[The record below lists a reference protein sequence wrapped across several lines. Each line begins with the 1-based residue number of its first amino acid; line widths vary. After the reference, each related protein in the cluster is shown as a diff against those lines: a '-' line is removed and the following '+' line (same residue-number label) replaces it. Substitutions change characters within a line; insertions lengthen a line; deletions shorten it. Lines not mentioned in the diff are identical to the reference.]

1 MRLAVTCFSIV
12 LASCKANTQKNIV
25 VNNIDTGKTANKDTV
40 LSLNTDSIKK
50 AASIAEISQ
59 NKNEIKKDTV
69 VVKGDA
75 VPQQL
80 LDYARSL
87 IGTPYKYASINPK
100 EGFDCSGFITHVFN
114 HFNITVPRSS
124 VDFTNYGKTIT
135 TAEARTADLILF
147 TGTDSSRTVGHM
159 GIIISN
165 DTAAIKFIH
174 ATSGKANGVTI
185 TPLNEYYKHR
195 FVKLIRVFN

>member
-1 MRLAVTCFSIV
+1 MRLAEICFSIV
-12 LASCKANTQKNIV
+12 LASCNANTQKNIV
-25 VNNIDTGKTANKDTV
+25 VNNIDTSKTANTDTV

-50 AASIAEISQ
+50 PASISEISQ
-59 NKNEIKKDTV
+59 NQIKKDTV
-69 VVKGDA
+69 IVKGDA

-80 LDYARSL
+80 LDYAISL

-124 VDFTNYGKTIT
+124 VGFTNYGKTIT
-135 TAEARTADLILF
+135 TAQARPADLILF

-159 GIIISN
+159 GIVISN
-165 DTAAIKFIH
+165 DAAAIKFIH

-185 TPLNEYYKHR
+185 TPLNDYYKHR

>member
-1 MRLAVTCFSIV
+1 MRLAVICFSIV
-12 LASCKANTQKNIV
+12 LASCNANTQKNIV
-25 VNNIDTGKTANKDTV
+25 VNNIDTGKTANTDTV

-50 AASIAEISQ
+50 PASISEISQ
-59 NKNEIKKDTV
+59 NQIKKDTV
-69 VVKGDA
+69 IVKGDA

-80 LDYARSL
+80 LDYAISL

-124 VDFTNYGKTIT
+124 VGFTNYGKTIT
-135 TAEARTADLILF
+135 TAQARPADLILF

-159 GIIISN
+159 GIVISN
-165 DTAAIKFIH
+165 DAAAIKFIH

-185 TPLNEYYKHR
+185 TPLNDYYKHR